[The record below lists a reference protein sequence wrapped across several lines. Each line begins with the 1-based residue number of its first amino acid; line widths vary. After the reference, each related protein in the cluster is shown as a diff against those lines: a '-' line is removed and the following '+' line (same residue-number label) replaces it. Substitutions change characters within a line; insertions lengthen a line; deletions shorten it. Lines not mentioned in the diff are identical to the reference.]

1 MYRSVLRRHASR
13 ILSEGSTHRQS
24 LIHRSSTTSRFSRAL
39 STKGGGGGGGCGG
52 GGNKNHPKEK
62 FPMPDR
68 DKEMHLASIQSD
80 ITELYKQGNFPEA
93 LKISKKL
100 LKETEAHFGR
110 DHPATASAYNNLG
123 LMQKLLGDF
132 GEARQHYSRAM
143 RIYGKVVGR
152 DHASYAMTLHNLGT
166 LSKSQIHFD
175 TSLKATERLS
185 LVEQALEQLEEAWEI
200 RKVELGEEHPLT
212 VASRSGYGSTLAAQ
226 VLHQHKLVELKPDD
240 DSISLSQST
249 TSTTTAATTTEGES
263 SDEFKSKPKSQHQQR
278 RYVALGPQTVTDKGW
293 NAAEEHLRESLVT
306 SIYNPRGRSVQ
317 QKGNK
322 KKKKQPKKQS
332 KKEDIASEIE
342 TLSAAA
348 AAQNLAVFL
357 KSRAMTEVPYNEDR
371 LQEAHALYSQV
382 EYVRTQLLPEKHPDL
397 YATKYSLAELL
408 EAMGEEDKANALR
421 QEIVD
426 TYDPPSEEELAKQ
439 EADEKEEE
447 SSSPDMVV
455 KIDKTMASKP

>member
-1 MYRSVLRRHASR
+1 MYRGVLRRHASR
-13 ILSEGSTHRQS
+13 ILSEGSTHRT
-24 LIHRSSTTSRFSRAL
+24 LINRSTTTISRFSRAL
-39 STKGGGGGGGCGG
+39 STTADGGGGGGCGG
-52 GGNKNHPKEK
+52 GKNNQKEK

-68 DKEMHLASIQSD
+68 DKEMHLASIQSQ
-80 ITELYKQGNFPEA
+80 ITDLYKQGNFPEA

-110 DHPATASAYNNLG
+110 NHPATASAYNNLG

-132 GEARQHYSRAM
+132 AEARQNYSQAM

-166 LSKSQIHFD
+166 LSKSQVHFD

-185 LVEQALEQLEEAWEI
+185 LVEQALDQLEEAWAI
-200 RKVELGEEHPLT
+200 RKIELGEEHPLT

-226 VLHQHKLVELKPDD
+226 VLHQHKLVEGKPDD
-240 DSISLSQST
+240 ESISQST
-249 TSTTTAATTTEGES
+249 TTATAEGES
-263 SDEFKSKPKSQHQQR
+263 DKGETKPQHQQR

-293 NAAEEHLRESLVT
+293 NAAEEHLRESLET

-317 QKGNK
+317 QQGNK
-322 KKKKQPKKQS
+322 KKNNNNKKQS
-332 KKEDIASEIE
+332 KKPKTKKDDILAGSDIE

-357 KSRAMTEVPYNEDR
+357 KSRAMTEIPYNEDR
-371 LQEAHALYSQV
+371 LNEAHALYSQV

-439 EADEKEEE
+439 EAEEEEE

-455 KIDKTMASKP
+455 KIDKTMSSKP

>member
-1 MYRSVLRRHASR
+1 
-13 ILSEGSTHRQS
+13 
-24 LIHRSSTTSRFSRAL
+24 
-39 STKGGGGGGGCGG
+39 
-52 GGNKNHPKEK
+52 
-62 FPMPDR
+62 MPDR

-80 ITELYKQGNFPEA
+80 ITDLYKQGNFPEA

-110 DHPATASAYNNLG
+110 NHPATASAYNNLG

-132 GEARQHYSRAM
+132 GEAREHYSRAM

-152 DHASYAMTLHNLGT
+152 DHASYAMTLHNLGA

-185 LVEQALEQLEEAWEI
+185 LVEQALEQLEEAWAI
-200 RKVELGEEHPLT
+200 RKVELGDEHPLT

-226 VLHQHKLVELKPDD
+226 VLHQHKLVEATPDGA
-240 DSISLSQST
+240 ISQST
-249 TSTTTAATTTEGES
+249 TTTATEGES
-263 SDEFKSKPKSQHQQR
+263 DEAKPQHQQR

-293 NAAEEHLRESLVT
+293 NAAEENLRESLHT

-317 QKGNK
+317 QRNKNNNNK
-322 KKKKQPKKQS
+322 KNKKQQS
-332 KKEDIASEIE
+332 KKQQTKKDGTSSEIE

-357 KSRAMTEVPYNEDR
+357 KSRAMTEIPYNEDR
-371 LQEAHALYSQV
+371 LAEAHALYSQV

-408 EAMGEEDKANALR
+408 EAMGENEKANSLR

-426 TYDPPSEEELAKQ
+426 TYDPPTEEELAEQ
-439 EADEKEEE
+439 EADEDEEL
-447 SSSPDMVV
+447 SPGMVV
-455 KIDKTMASKP
+455 KIEKTMASKP